1 MIFVVAPDSFKGSL
15 TSKNVCDV
23 VEQALLE
30 RFPGITVEKV
40 PMADGGEGTVE
51 ALILATGGKKQCL
64 WVTGPLFDK
73 TMAAYG
79 ILGDGKTAVIEMSSA
94 SGLPLIPAWRRDPYA
109 ATTYGTGELV
119 ADALKKGCTE
129 FILGIGGSATNDGG
143 AGMMCALGA
152 RLLDENG
159 QDVPPG
165 ANGLLKLHAIDV
177 SQMDPRLK
185 EARFR
190 VACDVSNPLCGPNGA
205 AYIFGPQK
213 GAKPDDLP
221 VLDEALHRFSQVI
234 RRDLGKEIEQTP
246 GAGAAGGMGGG
257 LMAFLNAQL
266 QQGFDIVNEVV
277 GFERIVEK
285 WKPDVVITGE
295 GRMDAQS
302 VMGKLPVEV
311 TKVAK
316 RHGARVVAIVG
327 VKGAGWEKC
336 KEAGVDAI
344 YELKERDMPLEY
356 AMTNASE
363 LIHNKVMKINFLGTA
378 N

>member
-165 ANGLLKLHAIDV
+165 ANGLLKLPDGPAAER
-177 SQMDPRLK
+177 S
-185 EARFR
+185 
-190 VACDVSNPLCGPNGA
+190 PLP
-205 AYIFGPQK
+205 
-213 GAKPDDLP
+213 
-221 VLDEALHRFSQVI
+221 
-234 RRDLGKEIEQTP
+234 
-246 GAGAAGGMGGG
+246 GG
-257 LMAFLNAQL
+257 LR
-266 QQGFDIVNEVV
+266 
-277 GFERIVEK
+277 RIQPPVRPQWGGLHLWAPK
-285 WKPDVVITGE
+285 
-295 GRMDAQS
+295 GRQ
-302 VMGKLPVEV
+302 
-311 TKVAK
+311 
-316 RHGARVVAIVG
+316 AR
-327 VKGAGWEKC
+327 
-336 KEAGVDAI
+336 
-344 YELKERDMPLEY
+344 
-356 AMTNASE
+356 
-363 LIHNKVMKINFLGTA
+363 
-378 N
+378 